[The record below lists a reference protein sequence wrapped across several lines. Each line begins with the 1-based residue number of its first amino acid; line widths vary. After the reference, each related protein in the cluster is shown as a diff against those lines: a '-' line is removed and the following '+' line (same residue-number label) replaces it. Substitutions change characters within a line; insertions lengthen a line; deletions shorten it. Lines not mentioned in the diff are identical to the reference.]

1 MAIAWV
7 ATIPAAALLAAG
19 VYGVTQLDSPGAAA
33 VLLGSFGAA
42 LLTALA
48 FGLRRTARSA
58 HFEADRAPAGG
69 RVAVG

>member
-1 MAIAWV
+1 
-7 ATIPAAALLAAG
+7 
-19 VYGVTQLDSPGAAA
+19 VTRLDSPGAAA
-33 VLLGSFGAA
+33 VLLGIFGAT

-69 RVAVG
+69 RVAEG